1 MTTAT
6 MTCPQCGSAM
16 KVRRGGH
23 GEFLGCSRYPA
34 CKATS
39 PLPIGFAPKPSGPPP
54 EAPGPTEALISDL
67 RRAAGHLG
75 AAIDILRRRAPQLDA
90 LLTAP
95 DDEAP

>member
-1 MTTAT
+1 MSTAA
-6 MTCPQCGSAM
+6 MACPQCGGGM
-16 KVRRGGH
+16 QVRRGGR

-34 CKATS
+34 CRGTS
-39 PLPIGFAPKPSGPPP
+39 ALPIGFAPKPSGPPQ
-54 EAPGPTEALISDL
+54 EAPGPTGELISDL

-75 AAIDILRRRAPQLDA
+75 AAVDILRRRAPQLDA